1 MSPSESST
9 GITEWH
15 VRRTDLGLMDGM
27 MDRMIKNMSVEEKE
41 EMMLKMMPAMM
52 ERVDINK
59 TVPGMMAAMGRLIT
73 ATGSVVL
80 ISKAL
85 NDDELK
91 EELGGLLINLRE
103 KSPRL
108 AEMMPMMMA
117 FMFETGLMDGMMK
130 GMGKVMPVMM
140 PMMREMMPT
149 MMKETMPGVMAKHD
163 DVRKSMSEMMMND
176 IIPHCVD
183 TMLPTFAPEK
193 SSEFLPQ
200 LAERVGR
207 AANQG
212 IAPGED
218 RENLEKELVGQ
229 FKAGFGAKT
238 Y

>member
-1 MSPSESST
+1 M
-9 GITEWH
+9 
-15 VRRTDLGLMDGM
+15 GLMDQM
-27 MDRMIKNMSVEEKE
+27 MDRMITNMSVEEKE
-41 EMMLKMMPAMM
+41 EIMLKMMPAMM

-59 TVPGMMAAMGRLIT
+59 TVPGTMTAVGRLIT
-73 ATGSVVL
+73 VTGSVDF
-80 ISKAL
+80 IHKAL

-91 EELGGLLINLRE
+91 EELSELLNDLKE
-103 KSPRL
+103 KAPQM
-108 AEMMPMMMA
+108 AGMMPAVMSLMS
-117 FMFETGLMDGMMK
+117 ETGLLEGMTNK
-130 GMGKVMPVMM
+130 MGKMMPVMM

-176 IIPHCVD
+176 IIPHCID

-229 FKAGFGAKT
+229 FKAGFGANT
-238 Y
+238 N

>member
-9 GITEWH
+9 GITERH

-140 PMMREMMPT
+140 PMMREMMPV
-149 MMKETMPGVMAKHD
+149 MIREKMPAVMAEHD
-163 DVRKSMSEMMMND
+163 DVREMVSDMMMNV
-176 IIPHCVD
+176 IPHCVD
-183 TMLPTFAPEK
+183 TMVPMFTPEK

-200 LAERVGR
+200 LAENLGR
-207 AANQG
+207 AAGQG
-212 IAPGED
+212 RASGED
-218 RENLEKELVGQ
+218 REIVEGELIGKI
-229 FKAGFGAKT
+229 KAGFEAT
-238 Y
+238 TS